1 MHRSVLL
8 VLRNANLTKKG
19 PAMNGNY
26 QSRSRTIVF
35 LFVFMLV
42 APLCGLSSQALAG
55 EADQESACPEHPRK
69 RTAQQVLEDHLA
81 AFLRGDAALVA
92 CDYARDAVFIQP
104 GAVAHGR
111 RAIQATFAFFF
122 GIAGGNITV
131 PVKSLT
137 FAGNTALFEYSVD
150 SNHVVV
156 SDGVDTFVIRQGLIT
171 VHTARLGGLAVK

>member
-1 MHRSVLL
+1 
-8 VLRNANLTKKG
+8 
-19 PAMNGNY
+19 MNSNY
-26 QSRSRTIVF
+26 ESLSRIIVF
-35 LFVFMLV
+35 VFAVVLV
-42 APLCGLSSQALAG
+42 APLCGLRSQALAA
-55 EADQESACPEHPRK
+55 EADQDSVCPEHPRK

-81 AFLRGDAALVA
+81 AFVRGDAALVA

-111 RAIQATFAFFF
+111 REIQATFAFFF

-137 FAGNTALFEYSVD
+137 FAANTALFEYAVD
-150 SNHVVV
+150 STHVVV
-156 SDGVDTFVIRQGLIT
+156 SDGVDTFVGRHGLIT